1 MSNTD
6 ITSTEHWHT
15 LRAAH
20 VGSSDIACLL
30 GVSKR
35 KTRFTLWHEK
45 RGTLPQLNIDDIS
58 HVRNGKY
65 FEPAIASIGAE
76 SFGCQIRKVH
86 RYIEC
91 DDCPALG
98 VSMDYEE
105 ISTGM
110 PPVEIKWSVF
120 GNGWEWD
127 GLTVTEAPD
136 EYLIQVQAQLACNP
150 RAPYARL
157 WGFIHGEVR
166 QMIVEPRPAIIEAV
180 KAAASEFMQSVRDGV
195 EPPVDFEMDGDALSR
210 MAFNRPLV
218 SVDWSADAEAADLVK
233 AYLDASAEVK
243 NVETQKESAKN
254 ALLKRLIDAAA
265 SAEKDDAKIVATTA
279 AGKISIATVAANPGT
294 VITEEMLGNVIGAK
308 KGYRRMTV
316 KELKETPNAP

>member
-1 MSNTD
+1 MNHEIASD
-6 ITSTEHWHT
+6 EHWHT

-35 KTRFTLWHEK
+35 KTRWQLYHEK
-45 RGTLPQLNIDDIS
+45 RGTLPALDLDAIS

-65 FEPAIASIGAE
+65 FEPAIASIGME
-76 SFGCQIRKVH
+76 TFGCKIQKVH

-105 ISTGM
+105 VAAGM

-120 GNGWEWD
+120 GQGWDYD
-127 GLTVTEAPD
+127 GLTVSEAPD

-157 WGFIHGEVR
+157 WGFINGEVR

-180 KAAASEFMQSVRDGV
+180 KQAAADFMQSVRDGI
-195 EPPVDFEMDGDALSR
+195 EPPVDFEMDGDAISR
-210 MAFNRPLV
+210 LANSRALI
-218 SVDWSADAEAADLVK
+218 SVDWTDDPEAGELVK
-233 AYLDASAEVK
+233 AYLDAKAAVK
-243 NVETQKESAKN
+243 KVETAQDAAKA
-254 ALLKRLIDAAA
+254 ALLKRLIDASQMAD
-265 SAEKDDAKIVATTA
+265 KDDAKIVAKTA
-279 AGKISIATVAANPGT
+279 VGRVSIATIAANPGT
-294 VITEEMLGNVIGAK
+294 VVTEEMLGTVIGAK
-308 KGYRRMTV
+308 KGYRRMSVTEN
-316 KELKETPNAP
+316 KE

>member
-1 MSNTD
+1 MANHD
-6 ITSTEHWHT
+6 IRSDEHWHQ

-35 KTRFTLWHEK
+35 KTRWQLYHEK
-45 RGTLPQLNIDDIS
+45 RGSLPALDLDQIS

-65 FEPAIASIGAE
+65 FEPAIASIGSEA
-76 SFGCQIRKVH
+76 FGCKVQKVH

-105 ISTGM
+105 VAAGM
-110 PPVEIKWSVF
+110 PPVEIKWSVR
-120 GNGWEWD
+120 GDGWDWD

-150 RAPYARL
+150 RAEYARL

-166 QMIVEPRPAIIEAV
+166 QMIVEPRLGIIDAV
-180 KAAASEFMQSVRDGV
+180 KQAAAEFMQSVRDGI
-195 EPPVDFEMDGDALSR
+195 EPPVDFSMDGDALAR
-210 MAFNRPLV
+210 MAYARPLI
-218 SVDWSADAEAADLVK
+218 SVDWTADPEAADLVK
-233 AYLDASAEVK
+233 AYLEASARVKEVE
-243 NVETQKESAKN
+243 NAKEAAK
-254 ALLKRLIDAAA
+254 AAILKRLIDAAA
-265 SAEKDDAKIVATTA
+265 AADTDDRKIVADTA

-294 VITEEMLGNVIGAK
+294 VVTEEMLGQVIGAK
-308 KGYRRMTV
+308 RGYRRITV
-316 KELKETPNAP
+316 KES

>member
-1 MSNTD
+1 MPNTE
-6 ITSTEHWHT
+6 ITSTEHWHA

-45 RGTLPQLNIDDIS
+45 RGTLPALNLDDVS

-91 DDCPALG
+91 DDCQALG

-105 ISTGM
+105 IATGM

-166 QMIVEPRPAIIEAV
+166 QMIVEPRPAIIQAV
-180 KAAASEFMQSVRDGV
+180 KTAASEFMQSVRDGI

-210 MAFNRPLV
+210 LMYGRTLV
-218 SVDWSADAEAADLVK
+218 SVDWSADAEAETLMR
-233 AYLDASAEVK
+233 AYRMAAEDEKTATAAKEWAVNRLKKKMIDACKDAEVADK
-243 NVETQKESAKN
+243 KVVAK
-254 ALLKRLIDAAA
+254 AA
-265 SAEKDDAKIVATTA
+265 SFKMTT
-279 AGKISIATVAANPGT
+279 SLVAATPGHVIQPEEVGT
-294 VITEEMLGNVIGAK
+294 VTGARAGYARVKIT
-308 KGYRRMTV
+308 
-316 KELKETPNAP
+316 ELKETPDAP

>member
-1 MSNTD
+1 MASVT
-6 ITSTEHWHT
+6 IASESHWHE

-20 VGSSDIACLL
+20 IGSSDIACLL

-35 KTRFTLWHEK
+35 KTRWQLWHEK
-45 RGTLPQLNIDDIS
+45 RGTLPALNLDELS

-65 FEPAIASIGAE
+65 FEPAIANIGE
-76 SFGCQIRKVH
+76 ETFGCKIQKVH

-105 ISTGM
+105 VSTGM

-120 GNGWEWD
+120 GAGWEYD

-157 WGFIHGEVR
+157 WGFINGEVR
-166 QMIVEPRPAIIEAV
+166 QMIVEPRPAIIAAV
-180 KAAASEFMQSVRDGV
+180 KEAAAEFMQSVRDGV
-195 EPPVDFEMDGDALSR
+195 EPPVDFEMDGDALDRLLYSR
-210 MAFNRPLV
+210 TLV
-218 SVDWSADAEAADLVK
+218 SVDWSGDEEAETLMRAYTMAQGDEATAATAKEWAANKLK
-233 AYLDASAEVK
+233 KKMLDACREA
-243 NVETQKESAKN
+243 NVADKKVIAK
-254 ALLKRLIDAAA
+254 AA
-265 SAEKDDAKIVATTA
+265 SKKMTV
-279 AGKISIATVAANPGT
+279 SLVAANPGR
-294 VITEEMLGNVIGAK
+294 VIQPEEVGTVIGARA
-308 KGYRRMTV
+308 GHARLRITD
-316 KELKETPNAP
+316 LKE